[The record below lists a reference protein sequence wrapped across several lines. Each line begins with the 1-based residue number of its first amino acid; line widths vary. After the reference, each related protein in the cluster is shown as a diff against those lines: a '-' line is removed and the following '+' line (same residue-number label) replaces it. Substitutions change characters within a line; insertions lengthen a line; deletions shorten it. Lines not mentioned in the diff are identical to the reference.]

1 LLVDSPGEP
10 RNSSTK
16 SVNFLFEPLGLLE
29 ELPDFLLKLAGF
41 AEELVNSFVE
51 STNSSEEV
59 IGLGRESTTDSMA
72 ACPLMSRQH
81 SASSAFSNGLA
92 SVSRARESRQT
103 PNLMI
108 TCPACGHQ
116 NIDGTQFCEM
126 CGEELPDASA
136 QTSAP
141 KGNEEKCPNCGHL
154 NPPENLACEACGANL
169 RPAAAP
175 IIPIVPVLETTPF
188 DAPLA
193 TPIVPVFTEPQAA
206 GDLKPGLVKLVVE
219 QGQSVGAQFI
229 LNDAQIEVG
238 REDEDEGIYP
248 DIDLSDQDAGYV
260 HRRHATLAFDNG
272 HLMVTHLGGANKTR
286 VNNKPVADGAP
297 TEVKLGDKVAFG
309 KVVLRLMPV

>member
-1 LLVDSPGEP
+1 
-10 RNSSTK
+10 
-16 SVNFLFEPLGLLE
+16 
-29 ELPDFLLKLAGF
+29 
-41 AEELVNSFVE
+41 
-51 STNSSEEV
+51 
-59 IGLGRESTTDSMA
+59 
-72 ACPLMSRQH
+72 
-81 SASSAFSNGLA
+81 
-92 SVSRARESRQT
+92 
-103 PNLMI
+103 MI

-136 QTSAP
+136 RTGAP
-141 KGNEEKCPNCGHL
+141 KGNEVKCPNCGHL

-169 RPAAAP
+169 KPSAAP
-175 IIPIVPVLETTPF
+175 LPPVVPPLETTPF
-188 DAPLA
+188 DSAIA
-193 TPIVPVFTEPQAA
+193 TPVAPVTIEPQAA
-206 GDLKPGLVKLVVE
+206 GDLKPGLIKLVVE

-238 REDEDEGIYP
+238 REDEDESIYP

-286 VNNKPVADGAP
+286 VNNKPVADNAP

>member
-1 LLVDSPGEP
+1 
-10 RNSSTK
+10 
-16 SVNFLFEPLGLLE
+16 
-29 ELPDFLLKLAGF
+29 
-41 AEELVNSFVE
+41 
-51 STNSSEEV
+51 
-59 IGLGRESTTDSMA
+59 
-72 ACPLMSRQH
+72 
-81 SASSAFSNGLA
+81 
-92 SVSRARESRQT
+92 
-103 PNLMI
+103 MI

-126 CGEELPDASA
+126 CGEELPDATA
-136 QTSAP
+136 HTGAP
-141 KGNEEKCPNCGHL
+141 KGNEEKCPNCGHF

-169 RPAAAP
+169 KPSAAP
-175 IIPIVPVLETTPF
+175 LLPAVPALETTPF
-188 DAPLA
+188 DSAIA
-193 TPIVPVFTEPQAA
+193 TPVAPATNEPQAA

-286 VNNKPVADGAP
+286 VNNKPVADNAP
-297 TEVKLGDKVAFG
+297 TEVKLGDKIAFG